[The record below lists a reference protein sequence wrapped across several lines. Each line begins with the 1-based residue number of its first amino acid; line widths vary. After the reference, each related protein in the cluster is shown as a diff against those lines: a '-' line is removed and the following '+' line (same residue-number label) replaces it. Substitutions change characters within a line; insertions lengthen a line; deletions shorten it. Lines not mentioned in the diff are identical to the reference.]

1 MNLVDSH
8 CHLDF
13 ITFDDD
19 RNLVID
25 RAQQAGV
32 TRIVNPAIDLASSMT
47 VNKLADSFEMVF
59 SAVGVHPNSASSWR
73 DDTPESL
80 EKQARH
86 PKVVA
91 IGEIGLDYYRNAA
104 PREQQRIIFRRQ
116 LQLAKITGLP
126 VIIHSRDENAQ
137 DSQATRDILDTLAE
151 WQQELRNENHPLGER
166 PGVLHSYSGRLEFG
180 LQAMELNFLIG
191 ITGPVTFQNAT
202 GIRRMAAEIPLEK
215 ILIETDAPFLTPH
228 PYRGKRN
235 EPAYVRLVADKIA
248 EVHGI
253 SSEIVADKTTQ
264 NARRL
269 FNW

>member
-1 MNLVDSH
+1 MVDSH

-13 ITFDDD
+13 NAFDDD

-25 RAQQAGV
+25 RALQAGV
-32 TRIVNPAIDLASSMT
+32 KRIVNPAIDLASSTT
-47 VNKLADSFEMVF
+47 VNNLADSIEMVF
-59 SAVGVHPNSASSWR
+59 SAVGVHPNSAASWR
-73 DDTPESL
+73 DDTKESL
-80 EKQARH
+80 EKLARH

-91 IGEIGLDYYRNAA
+91 IGEIGLDYYRDAA
-104 PREQQRIIFRRQ
+104 SREQQRTIFRQQ
-116 LQLAKITGLP
+116 LELAKITGLP

-137 DSQATRDILDTLAE
+137 DSQATRDILDILAE
-151 WQQELRNENHPLGER
+151 WQLELRNENHPLVER
-166 PGVLHSYSGRLEFG
+166 PGVLHSYSGRLGFG
-180 LQAMELNFLIG
+180 LQAIELNLFIG

-202 GIRRMAAEIPLEK
+202 GLRRLAAEIPLEK

-248 EVHGI
+248 EIHGI
-253 SSEIVADKTTQ
+253 STEIVADKTTE
-264 NARRL
+264 NAKRL